1 MLLHCKAVA
10 TVNLSRPDVK
20 SPLDFVWII
29 EGGQYCPKWLY
40 GAILLRLIEITLDDN
55 ADTGDKAIYII

>member
-10 TVNLSRPDVK
+10 TVNLSRLDVK
-20 SPLDFVWII
+20 NPLDFVWII
-29 EGGQYCPKWLY
+29 EGGQYCPKWFC
-40 GAILLRLIEITLDDN
+40 GAIVLRLIEITLDDN